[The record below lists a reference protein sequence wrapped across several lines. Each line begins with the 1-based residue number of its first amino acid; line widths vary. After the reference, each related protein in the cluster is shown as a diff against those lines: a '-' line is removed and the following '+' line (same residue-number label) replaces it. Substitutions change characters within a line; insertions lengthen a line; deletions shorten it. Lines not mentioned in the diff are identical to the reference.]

1 MKEMSITQEEIV
13 ETLREFLETAIDCE
27 KKKRHKA
34 AITMY
39 YKTLIEASDFL
50 IFSKM
55 EKVPRNHSQRFRWL
69 KKQYKDIYT
78 PASDLFKIYRKTY
91 NRHVTKIEM
100 DEVKKGLI
108 EILKKTQ
115 ILAYLKDQ
123 MKEFEDYYL

>member
-27 KKKRHKA
+27 RKKRYKA

-39 YKTLIEASDFL
+39 YKSLIEAADFL

-55 EKVPRNHSQRFRWL
+55 EKAPRNHSQRFRWL
-69 KKQYKDIYT
+69 KKQYKDIYI

-91 NRHVTKIEM
+91 NRNVTKKEM
-100 DEVKKGLI
+100 EEVKNGLI